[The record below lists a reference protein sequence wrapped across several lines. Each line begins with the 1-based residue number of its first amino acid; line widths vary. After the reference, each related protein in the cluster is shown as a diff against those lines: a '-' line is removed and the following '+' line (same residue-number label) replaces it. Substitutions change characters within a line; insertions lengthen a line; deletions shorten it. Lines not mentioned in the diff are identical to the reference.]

1 MTSLL
6 PKLEVRL
13 GVAAS
18 LLRRLHRSRKGT
30 VLVEMAVVTPLLLVL
45 LLGAVE
51 FARYVLIM
59 QKLDRAAM
67 SVGDLVSRGAQVTS
81 LDLANIFDSVDHLMQ
96 PFSFPEEGV
105 VLITAVNRAAGAPPA
120 VVWQQAGAGELVE
133 ASRVGVPGAEAVLP
147 QNLQPREN
155 ESLYVAEVYYSYA
168 PLIFDRFVQESTLYH
183 WSVFRAR
190 LSDQVITVD

>member
-1 MTSLL
+1 MIALWSEVRALTSKRTSLF
-6 PKLEVRL
+6 R
-13 GVAAS
+13 
-18 LLRRLHRSRKGT
+18 LLRWNRKGT
-30 VLVEMAVVTPLLLVL
+30 VLVEMAVVTPLLLIL

-67 SVGDLVSRGAQVTS
+67 SVGDLVSRGAQVTPQ
-81 LDLANIFDSVDHLMQ
+81 DLVNIFDSVEHLMQ
-96 PFSFPEEGV
+96 PFSFPQEGV
-105 VLITAVNRAAGAPPA
+105 VLISAVTRVADTPPE
-120 VVWQQAGAGELVE
+120 VVWQQIGAGDLVR
-133 ASRVGVPGAEAVLP
+133 ASRVGLPGDEAVLP

-168 PLIFDRFVQESTLYH
+168 PLIFDRFVQQSTLYH

-190 LSDQVITVD
+190 LSDQVITIN